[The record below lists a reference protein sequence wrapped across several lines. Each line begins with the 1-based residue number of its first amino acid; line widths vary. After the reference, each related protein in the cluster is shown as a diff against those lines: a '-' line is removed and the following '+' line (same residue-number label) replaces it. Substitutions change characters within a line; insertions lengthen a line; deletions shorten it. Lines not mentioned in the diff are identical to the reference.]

1 MLRLA
6 HPRYQIATVS
16 LTVFPIS
23 IFINVQVPK
32 PSISMPEKLSDY
44 QQSPPPQQI
53 PPPSYS
59 QTMQQ
64 QPQPNPQPPTHF
76 LPGSRYRRH
85 QLTGKES
92 QLNRMKLKSP
102 DLAET
107 SFTMSTIE
115 EEIEGVN
122 VSLGGPEPQIVVTA
136 AGPLEPTSYLA
147 TQEDMEPT
155 RE

>member
-1 MLRLA
+1 
-6 HPRYQIATVS
+6 
-16 LTVFPIS
+16 
-23 IFINVQVPK
+23 
-32 PSISMPEKLSDY
+32 MPEKLSDY
-44 QQSPPPQQI
+44 QQSPPLQQQI

-64 QPQPNPQPPTHF
+64 QQPQPQPHPQPPTHF

-85 QLTGKES
+85 HQLTGKES
-92 QLNRMKLKSP
+92 QLARMKLKSP

-136 AGPLEPTSYLA
+136 ATAGPPEPSSYLA
-147 TQEDMEPT
+147 TEEDMEPT
-155 RE
+155 QE